1 MSSKVPARKKRKEA
15 AHFVSDSATSSPSVH
30 EVFMNPAILD
40 EVTESKTEQQNDIEV
55 RDLQSAATRLNISVK
70 TLRKKCV
77 NGEVLG
83 ATKADYTKGARWVI
97 PVTTLEAIE
106 RESALKATSAPLSPV
121 KEIEALKRQLE
132 ATESELEATKTMLQ
146 AQTVRADAHEQI
158 ALERLARIE
167 DLKELHSA
175 LTGAVRA
182 LTVKSES
189 RSVKWWRRSSQQ
201 VPPNT

>member
-1 MSSKVPARKKRKEA
+1 MTKKVPVRRKEA
-15 AHFVSDSATSSPSVH
+15 AHFVSESASSSPSVH

-40 EVTESKTEQQNDIEV
+40 KVTESKAEQFEIEV
-55 RDLQSAATRLNISVK
+55 FDLQSAATRLNISVK

-106 RESALKATSAPLSPV
+106 RENALKATSAPLSPV
-121 KEIEALKRQLE
+121 KELEALKKQLE
-132 ATESELEATKTMLQ
+132 AAETELEATKSMLQ

>member
-1 MSSKVPARKKRKEA
+1 MTKKAPARKKIKEV
-15 AHFVSDSATSSPSVH
+15 AHSKLSSAISSPSVI

-40 EVTESKTEQQNDIEV
+40 EVLESKTEQQNEV
-55 RDLQSAATRLNISVK
+55 AVFDLQSAATRLNISVK

-77 NGEVLG
+77 SGEVLG
-83 ATKADYTKGARWVI
+83 ASKADYTKGARWVI
-97 PVTTLEAIE
+97 PVTTLEALE

-121 KEIEALKRQLE
+121 KELESLRRQLQ
-132 ATESELEATKTMLQ
+132 AAESELEATKTLLQ
-146 AQTVRADAHEQI
+146 AQIVKAEAHEQI

-189 RSVKWWRRSSQQ
+189 RSVKWWRRTS
-201 VPPNT
+201 

>member
-1 MSSKVPARKKRKEA
+1 MTSKVPARKKRKEA

-40 EVTESKTEQQNDIEV
+40 EVTGSKAEQFEIEV

-97 PVTTLEAIE
+97 PVTTLEALE

-121 KEIEALKRQLE
+121 KELEALKRQLQ
-132 ATESELEATKTMLQ
+132 ATETELEATKTMLQ

-182 LTVKSES
+182 LTVKSEN
-189 RSVKWWRRSSQQ
+189 RSAKWWHRTSQQ

>member
-1 MSSKVPARKKRKEA
+1 MTSKVPARKKRKEA
-15 AHFVSDSATSSPSVH
+15 AHFVSESASSSPSVH

-40 EVTESKTEQQNDIEV
+40 EVTGSKAEQFETEV
-55 RDLQSAATRLNISVK
+55 FDLQSAATRLNISVK

-77 NGEVLG
+77 NGEVVG
-83 ATKADYTKGARWVI
+83 ATKVDYTKGARWVI

-121 KEIEALKRQLE
+121 KELEALKRQLE
-132 ATESELEATKTMLQ
+132 AAETELEATKTMLQ

-189 RSVKWWRRSSQQ
+189 RSVKWWRRTS
-201 VPPNT
+201 

>member
-1 MSSKVPARKKRKEA
+1 MNKKPARKRLRETP
-15 AHFVSDSATSSPSVH
+15 HRMTDSVMGSPSVA

-40 EVTESKTEQQNDIEV
+40 EVTESGTGLPNDIEV

-97 PVTTLEAIE
+97 PVTTLEAME